1 LSVTGGIGPQV
12 KEVTVMKEVVF
23 HDEDP
28 NGPFG
33 TGPAAPEPYVDPI
46 FEQFGDYDAFGPFA
60 WREIDY
66 TFDVLDADDDEE

>member
-1 LSVTGGIGPQV
+1 
-12 KEVTVMKEVVF
+12 MKEVVF

-33 TGPAAPEPYVDPI
+33 TGPALPDPEPLYDRLYDPI

-66 TFDVLDADDDEE
+66 TSDLDADDDEE

>member
-1 LSVTGGIGPQV
+1 
-12 KEVTVMKEVVF
+12 MKEVVF

-33 TGPAAPEPYVDPI
+33 TGTALPDPEPLYDRLYDPI

-60 WREIDY
+60 WRGIDY
-66 TFDVLDADDDEE
+66 TFDLDDVDEEE